1 MASGTQNL
9 SLAACNKTQ
18 NKKDNWK
25 WGGWRGMIL
34 LVTYYTV

>member
-25 WGGWRGMIL
+25 WGGGGE
-34 LVTYYTV
+34 